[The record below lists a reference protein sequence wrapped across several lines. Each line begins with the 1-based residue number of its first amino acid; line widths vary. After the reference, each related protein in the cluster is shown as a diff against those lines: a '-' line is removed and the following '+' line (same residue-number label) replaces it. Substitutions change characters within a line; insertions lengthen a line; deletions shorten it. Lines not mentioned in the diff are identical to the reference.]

1 MSQSDFETKLRSVPG
16 LEDVV
21 KEFHKHQD
29 AATRLFLMEFAL
41 HGLAEFSLISKH
53 NLSSGLQF
61 KDLLSSM
68 FTLPR
73 PGQQEEEEDD
83 DEAMGG
89 KF

>member
-1 MSQSDFETKLRSVPG
+1 
-16 LEDVV
+16 
-21 KEFHKHQD
+21 
-29 AATRLFLMEFAL
+29 MEFAL

-53 NLSSGLQF
+53 HLSAGLQF

-73 PGQQEEEEDD
+73 PGQEQNDDD
-83 DEAMGG
+83 DEAIGG